1 MMVRKPDE
9 TVQVNL
15 RIKEGLRRKLE
26 REATKHQVSLN
37 QEMTARLEGSL
48 EKETKRSLEDIASD
62 LETSWHRFREILF
75 SSDPATSLE
84 ILKRIAA
91 MNKLAKTKDPKISIS
106 KTVGQG
112 RSNRAPKRVR
122 RSAPA
127 IFEGNNT

>member
-62 LETSWHRFREILF
+62 LETSWHRFREILLT
-75 SSDPATSLE
+75 SNDATRSE
-84 ILKRIAA
+84 ILK
-91 MNKLAKTKDPKISIS
+91 LAKWNDPKILRS
-106 KTVGQG
+106 KRTGQG